1 MEFER
6 LNYELED
13 RVAVIT
19 INHPPVNTLGMKT
32 LQELETALEAMCVD
46 SRVKAVVLTGQGKAF
61 IAGAD
66 IKEIAAISSQEEGE
80 RLARTGQQLFDQIE
94 KMKKPVIAAV
104 NGVCLGGGMELAMAC
119 HIRIAG
125 DQAKFGQPEINLG
138 IIPGFG
144 GTQRLTRLTNRSIAI
159 EWILTGNLYSAE
171 EAYRVGVVN
180 HVVPHES
187 VLVEAKKLAHHI
199 ATKGGIAIAKSIE
212 AIDQGLAGTLEE
224 GLKNEAK
231 LFGEVCTT
239 DDKQEGTQAFLE
251 KRVPFLKINSRGGK
265 MDGYSS
271 PIKTNL

>member
-251 KRVPFLKINSRGGK
+251 KRVPFFEDK
-265 MDGYSS
+265 
-271 PIKTNL
+271 

>member
-13 RVAVIT
+13 RIAVIT
-19 INHPPVNTLGMKT
+19 INHPPVNTLGIKT
-32 LQELETALEAMCVD
+32 LQELETAIEAVSVD
-46 SRVKAVVLTGQGKAF
+46 SRVKAVVLTGQGMAF

-66 IKEIAAISSQEEGE
+66 IKEIAAVSSQEEGE

-94 KMKKPVIAAV
+94 MMKKPVIAAV

-125 DQAKFGQPEINLG
+125 KQAKFGQPEINLG

-144 GTQRLTRLTNRSIAI
+144 GTQRLTRLTNRSIAL

-171 EAYRVGVVN
+171 EAYHVGVVN
-180 HVVPHES
+180 RVVPHES
-187 VLVEAKKLAHHI
+187 VLEEAKMLAHQI
-199 ATKGGIAIAKSIE
+199 SSKGGVAIAKSIE
-212 AIDQGLAGTLEE
+212 AVDQGLVGTLDD

-231 LFGEVCTT
+231 LFGELCITE
-239 DDKQEGTQAFLE
+239 DKKEGTQAFLQ
-251 KRVPFLKINSRGGK
+251 KRPPVFEDK
-265 MDGYSS
+265 
-271 PIKTNL
+271 